1 MKLDFSIIVEA
12 WRTLLDGMEV
22 TLLLVGV
29 SLVGAIL
36 LGTVLA
42 TMRLSQHRL
51 VSAAARSYVNLFRTV
66 PLVLAIFWFYFLV
79 PLIIG
84 RPVGALVSALVALVF
99 FEGAYFSEVIRSGIQ
114 AVPRGQFAAGLS
126 TGMRPRR
133 VMQSI
138 VLPQAFRTMTPAL
151 ISQSI
156 ILFQSTSLVYV
167 VGLSDFMTTAVRVAN
182 GSGRIV
188 EIYLFCAA
196 VYFVLSYGAS
206 VGTQYLERRLK
217 L

>member
-1 MKLDFSIIVEA
+1 MGLDFSIIVEA
-12 WRTLLDGMEV
+12 WPVLLDGMAL
-22 TLLLVGV
+22 TLLLVLA

-36 LGTVLA
+36 LGTVVA
-42 TMRLSQHRL
+42 AMRLSRHRL
-51 VSAAARSYVNLFRTV
+51 LTAAARSYVDLFRMV

-99 FEGAYFSEVIRSGIQ
+99 FEGAYFSEIIRSGIQ
-114 AVPRGQFAAGLS
+114 AVPRGQFAAGLA
-126 TGMRPRR
+126 TGMRPQR

-138 VLPQAFRTMTPAL
+138 VLPQAFRAMIPGLLT
-151 ISQSI
+151 QSI
-156 ILFQSTSLVYV
+156 VLFQATSLVYV

-182 GSGRIV
+182 SSGRIV
-188 EIYLFCAA
+188 EVYLFCVA
-196 VYFVLSYGAS
+196 VYFLLSYSAS
-206 VGTQYLERRLK
+206 VGTRHLERRLR

>member
-1 MKLDFSIIVEA
+1 MTLDFSILIEA
-12 WRTLLDGMEV
+12 WPMLLDGMAL
-22 TLLLVGV
+22 TLLLVLV

-36 LGTVLA
+36 LGTGLA
-42 TMRLSQHRL
+42 AMRLSRHTVLSEFARL
-51 VSAAARSYVNLFRTV
+51 YVNLFRMV

-99 FEGAYFSEVIRSGIQ
+99 FEGAYFSEIIRSGIQ
-114 AVPRGQFAAGLS
+114 AVPRGQFAAGLA

-138 VLPQAFRTMTPAL
+138 VLPQAFRAMAPGLLT
-151 ISQSI
+151 QSI
-156 ILFQSTSLVYV
+156 ILFQATSLVYV
-167 VGLSDFMTTAVRVAN
+167 VGLSDFMTTVVRVAN
-182 GSGRIV
+182 GSGHIV
-188 EIYLFCAA
+188 EVYLFCAA
-196 VYFVLSYGAS
+196 VYFVLSYSAS
-206 VGTQYLERRLK
+206 LAAQRLERRLS

>member
-12 WRTLLDGMEV
+12 WPILLDGLGLTM
-22 TLLLVGV
+22 LLVLV

-42 TMRLSQHRL
+42 AMRLSRHRL
-51 VSAAARSYVNLFRTV
+51 LSEAARFYVNLFRMV

-84 RPVGALVSALVALVF
+84 RPVGALASALVALVF
-99 FEGAYFSEVIRSGIQ
+99 FEGAYFSEIIRSGIQ
-114 AVPRGQFAAGLS
+114 AVPSGQFAAGLS

-138 VLPQAFRTMTPAL
+138 VLPQAFRAMTPGLLTQA
-151 ISQSI
+151 I
-156 ILFQSTSLVYV
+156 ILFQATSLVYV

-188 EIYLFCAA
+188 EIYLLCAA
-196 VYFVLSYGAS
+196 VYFALSYSAS
-206 VGTQYLERRLK
+206 VGAQHLERRLR

>member
-1 MKLDFSIIVEA
+1 MTLDFSIIVEA
-12 WRTLLDGMEV
+12 WRTLLDGMGL
-22 TLLLVGV
+22 TLLLVV
-29 SLVGAIL
+29 LSLVGAIL

-42 TMRLSQHRL
+42 AMRLSRHRL
-51 VSAAARSYVNLFRTV
+51 LSTAARSYVNLFRTV

-99 FEGAYFSEVIRSGIQ
+99 FEGAYFSEIIRSGIQ
-114 AVPRGQFAAGLS
+114 AVPRGQFAAGLA
-126 TGMRPRR
+126 TGMRPRL

-138 VLPQAFRTMTPAL
+138 VLPQAFRAMIPGILT
-151 ISQSI
+151 QSI
-156 ILFQSTSLVYV
+156 VLFQATSLVYV

-196 VYFVLSYGAS
+196 VYFLLSYGAS
-206 VGTQYLERRLK
+206 VGTRHLERRLR